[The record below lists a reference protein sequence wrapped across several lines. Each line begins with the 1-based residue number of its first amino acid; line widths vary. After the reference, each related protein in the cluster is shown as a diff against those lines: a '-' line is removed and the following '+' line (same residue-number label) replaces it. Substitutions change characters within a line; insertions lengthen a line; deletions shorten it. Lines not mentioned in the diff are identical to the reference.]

1 MAQYDIVLLTDSRFT
16 VDNPPD
22 QYADNVV
29 LEDRLLFDAFDRK
42 GLKTFKTNWD
52 NPDFDWTSTKCVMIR
67 TTWDIYDDGKFEQ
80 FQAWLERVKDQT
92 RLINDYDTI
101 QWNVDKHYLKDLEA
115 RGIKIPPTIFIPQGD
130 NRSLEEIVES
140 SGWTNPILK
149 PAISGGGR
157 HTYKLSDEKLKEVSG
172 TFSELIQN
180 ESMLLQEFQHN
191 VVDKGELTLMVFDG
205 KYSHAV
211 LKKAKAGD
219 FRVQDDFGGTV
230 HAYEPSPEEIAF
242 AERVVSVCDPIPL
255 QARVDFIWDNEG
267 DLCVSEL
274 ELIEPELWFR
284 NKKGSAEAC
293 VEGVVKRWFL
303 SS

>member
-29 LEDRLLFDAFDRK
+29 LEDRLLFDAFERK

-52 NPDFDWTSTKCVMIR
+52 NPNFDWTSTKCAMIR

-130 NRSLEEIVES
+130 KRSLEEIVES

-157 HTYKLSDEKLKEVSG
+157 HTYKLTDEKLREVSG
-172 TFSELIQN
+172 TFSELMQN

-205 KYSHAV
+205 QYSHAV

-219 FRVQDDFGGTV
+219 FRVQDDF
-230 HAYEPSPEEIAF
+230 
-242 AERVVSVCDPIPL
+242 
-255 QARVDFIWDNEG
+255 
-267 DLCVSEL
+267 
-274 ELIEPELWFR
+274 
-284 NKKGSAEAC
+284 
-293 VEGVVKRWFL
+293 
-303 SS
+303 